1 MATIRD
7 IAKLAGCSAATVSR
21 VLSGDASFKVSEA
34 TRQKITES
42 AYSLGYELSTRS
54 GKRVRI
60 GCIMS
65 LTTEKYSDPFF
76 MDILSAVEKECERRG
91 FSIVGIKTYSELS
104 NPMALN
110 EFLELKLTAVILM
123 EQFPK
128 DMLSFLKER
137 IPIIISVDNDYD
149 DYEFNSVGFDHRV
162 ANIQVM
168 DCLLSRG
175 YRRIGMIS
183 GSSPSE
189 RLMDSVRFKTYMSSL
204 EKAGIPYEPALVKDC
219 AWDKK
224 NCIQL
229 TKELMGMKHPPDVI
243 FAGSDSLAEAVL
255 SALFEMGIRCPEDVG
270 VIGFNNLDSVNYM
283 IPKLTTISVPRACI
297 GSEAVRLISEMLMT
311 PDYPVRKVL
320 FRTEL
325 VIRDSLRK

>member
-7 IAKLAGCSAATVSR
+7 IAKIAGFSGATVSR
-21 VLSGDASFKVSEA
+21 VLSGDSSFKVSEA
-34 TRQKITES
+34 TRQKITEA
-42 AYSLGYELSTRS
+42 AYSLGYEFPVRS
-54 GKRVRI
+54 GKRTRI

-65 LTTEKYSDPFF
+65 ITTEKYSDPFF
-76 MDILSAVEKECERRG
+76 MDILSAVERECERLG
-91 FSIVGIKTYSELS
+91 FSIAGTKTYSELS
-104 NPMALN
+104 NPMALK
-110 EFLELKLTAVILM
+110 EFLALDLKAVILM

-128 DMLSFLKER
+128 EMLSFLKEK

-149 DYEFNSVGFDHRV
+149 DYEFNSVGFDHRI
-162 ANIQVM
+162 ADTQVM
-168 DCLLSRG
+168 DCLLGRG

-183 GSSPSE
+183 GSSPGDM
-189 RLMDSVRFKTYMSSL
+189 LMDSVRFKTYVSSL
-204 EKAGIPYEPALVKDC
+204 NKAGIPYDPALVKDC
-219 AWDKK
+219 SWDKK

-229 TKELMGMKHPPDVI
+229 TKELMGMENPPDVI

-255 SALFEMGIRCPEDVG
+255 STLHEMGIRCPEDVG

-297 GSEAVRLISEMLMT
+297 GSEAVRLISEMLKT

-325 VIRDSLRK
+325 VVRDSLRK